1 MSRNYEAISFQVRI
15 REEISASDL
24 THRLGQ
30 LFGCSFVLTESEQH
44 LDGHVYTANSLGLSL
59 ELIDMSI
66 IEKETAPGHYFCLMG
81 FVPERVFSKWPD
93 EVPTTSI
100 TRFIL
105 SILHTE
111 DSSEWFAHSSVM

>member
-15 REEISASDL
+15 RESVSAADL
-24 THRLGQ
+24 KHRLEQ
-30 LFGCSFVLTESEQH
+30 ILGCSFVLGKSEQR
-44 LDGHVYTANSLGLSL
+44 LDSDVYTANSLGLSL

-66 IEKETAPGHYFCLMG
+66 IEKETAPGQYFCLMG
-81 FVPERVFSKWPD
+81 FIPERVFSKWPD